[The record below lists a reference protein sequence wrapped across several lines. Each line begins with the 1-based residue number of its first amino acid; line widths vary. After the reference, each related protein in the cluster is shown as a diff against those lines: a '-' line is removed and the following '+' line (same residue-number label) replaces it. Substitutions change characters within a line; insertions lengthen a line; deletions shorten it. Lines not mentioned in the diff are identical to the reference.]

1 MWMPYLRLI
10 ASGGLDKVCVCV
22 CVAMCVCV
30 ADGVR
35 GCVDSVFA
43 IDCEWGS

>member
-1 MWMPYLRLI
+1 MWTRYLRLI
-10 ASGGLDKVCVCV
+10 ASGGLDKVCVRV

-35 GCVDSVFA
+35 GCVDAVFA
-43 IDCEWGS
+43 IDR